1 MDDGFL
7 SEMYEQ
13 LMYDVAVRKVWDES
27 LTDL

>member
-7 SEMYEQ
+7 SKMYEQ